1 MLGGKS
7 SPKYALFG
15 VSNGVSSFW
24 GEPTT
29 FLGWYASK
37 EQITKEVTEIQHAIM
52 SGDVAY
58 TLKYSAKTERRWA
71 GIKIIEE

>member
-1 MLGGKS
+1 M
-7 SPKYALFG
+7 
-15 VSNGVSSFW
+15 SNGVSSFW

-37 EQITKEVTEIQHAIM
+37 ELIKKEVSEIQDAIM
-52 SGDVAY
+52 SGDAAY
-58 TLKYSAKTERRWA
+58 TLKYSAKTERKWT

>member
-29 FLGWYASK
+29 FLGWYADK
-37 EQITKEVTEIQHAIM
+37 EQITKEVSEIQNAIVN
-52 SGDVAY
+52 GIATY
-58 TLKYSAKTERRWA
+58 TLRYSAKTERRWT